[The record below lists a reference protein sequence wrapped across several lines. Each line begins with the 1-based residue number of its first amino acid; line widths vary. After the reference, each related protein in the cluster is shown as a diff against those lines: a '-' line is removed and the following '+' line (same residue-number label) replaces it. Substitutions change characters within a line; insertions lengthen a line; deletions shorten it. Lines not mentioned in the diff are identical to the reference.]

1 MRQGGEDGDGAVQKG
16 ELMLSLLLLF
26 SLVGVFGNAGIQKEG
41 ELLLLSLEEEDGVF
55 GVGGKLEV
63 DDEEGDIVSA
73 VGDDE

>member
-16 ELMLSLLLLF
+16 ELMLSLLLLL

-41 ELLLLSLEEEDGVF
+41 ELLSLSLEEEDGVF

>member
-16 ELMLSLLLLF
+16 ELMLSLLLLL